1 MECGGA
7 GQGETQRREWAR
19 EEGRGDQTGKT
30 YCLGA
35 AVAKPGFET
44 RSEVLTKGDRI
55 PSREISVN
63 KEPGLD
69 GCDMFL
75 WLGHKLRRRQDGER
89 V

>member
-1 MECGGA
+1 M
-7 GQGETQRREWAR
+7 
-19 EEGRGDQTGKT
+19 
-30 YCLGA
+30 
-35 AVAKPGFET
+35 AKPGFET

-69 GCDMFL
+69 GCDTFL

>member
-1 MECGGA
+1 MILQNKDMNQERK
-7 GQGETQRREWAR
+7 ETWNPGNKRCH
-19 EEGRGDQTGKT
+19 TGKT

-35 AVAKPGFET
+35 AMAKPGFET